1 MNLKLDLIDF
11 TKFVSLIIMLLDS
24 IQTSI
29 YKI

>member
-11 TKFVSLIIMLLDS
+11 TKFVNLIIMLLDS